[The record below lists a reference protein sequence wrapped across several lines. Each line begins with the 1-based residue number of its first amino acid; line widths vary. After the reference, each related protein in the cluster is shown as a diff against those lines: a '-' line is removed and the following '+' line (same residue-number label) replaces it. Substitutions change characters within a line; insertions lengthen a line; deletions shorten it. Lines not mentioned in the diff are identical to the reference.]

1 MKLKLEREV
10 NRLILQ
16 KQSENIVAFK
26 ELQEKELRRQKSR
39 VSHKDHTGF
48 TSQHHMALEAA
59 VRRIREQL
67 DKRRQAKQLQILK
80 NKFR

>member
-1 MKLKLEREV
+1 VKLKLEREV

-39 VSHKDHTGF
+39 VSRKDHTGF

-59 VRRIREQL
+59 VRRI
-67 DKRRQAKQLQILK
+67 
-80 NKFR
+80 